1 MTSKKCCIQV
11 QINNSSNNTASISAS
26 LSKEAT
32 TKVASTKK
40 SSLLKAVDLEI
51 GEVVKTTTTTTT
63 PQQTLSVS
71 STSDLMSQALLNTF
85 PMTQMPNSIL
95 NPFTMFTGTATASDE
110 LNLYRQS
117 MFHLLAAQNPQQSSF
132 SGLLGTNMLWTN
144 YLKSLNYIQAFAA
157 AQQQQQQSSLNTSPS
172 SSTVSS
178 ASIDE
183 ANENKVRSNQ
193 NHSKQPEIRMSK
205 KRDLNSITTSPKPSS
220 DELNNEMP
228 LDLSFKKFKSEVRI
242 LLILSYNQIT

>member
-11 QINNSSNNTASISAS
+11 QINSSNSNNTASISTAS

-32 TKVASTKK
+32 TKVSGTKK

-51 GEVVKTTTTTTT
+51 GEVVKTTTSTT

-85 PMTQMPNSIL
+85 PMTQLPNSLL

-117 MFHLLAAQNPQQSSF
+117 MFHLLASQNPQQSSF
-132 SGLLGTNMLWTN
+132 GGLLGTNMLWTN

-157 AQQQQQQSSLNTSPS
+157 AQQQQHQSSLNTSPS

-178 ASIDE
+178 ASIDD
-183 ANENKVRSNQ
+183 ENKIRSNLNQ
-193 NHSKQPEIRMSK
+193 NHSKQPEIRMAK

-220 DELNNEMP
+220 DELNNNEMP
-228 LDLSFKKFKSEVRI
+228 LDLSFKKFKSEVNTPT
-242 LLILSYNQIT
+242 LYFN

>member
-11 QINNSSNNTASISAS
+11 QINSSSNNTASISAS

-51 GEVVKTTTTTTT
+51 GEVVKTTTT
-63 PQQTLSVS
+63 PQQTVSVS

-85 PMTQMPNSIL
+85 PMTQLPNSIL
-95 NPFTMFTGTATASDE
+95 NPFTMFTGATAASDE

-117 MFHLLAAQNPQQSSF
+117 MFHLLAAQNNPQQSSF

-157 AQQQQQQSSLNTSPS
+157 AQQQHHQSSLNTSPS

-183 ANENKVRSNQ
+183 ANENKVRS
-193 NHSKQPEIRMSK
+193 KQPEPIRMSK

-242 LLILSYNQIT
+242 LISIL